1 MRYLALAFFIIYI
14 LFSFW
19 QINDPD
25 PVWWITLYLVP
36 AFVSFKAFQKK
47 YNPELLIILLV
58 LYFANALNS
67 LLQIPAYEGFF
78 TKGGG
83 LSMKTHNQELV
94 REVTGLGICIFTYM
108 TYIIYYLARKEYWNK
123 TNNITTASIN

>member
-1 MRYLALAFFIIYI
+1 MRYLALSFFIIYI
-14 LFSFW
+14 LFAFW

-67 LLQIPAYEGFF
+67 WLQISTYEGFF
-78 TKGGG
+78 TEGRG
-83 LSMKTHNQELV
+83 LSMKTYNQELV
-94 REVTGLGICIFTYM
+94 REAAGLGICILTYM
-108 TYIIYYLARKEYWNK
+108 AYIIYYLARKEY
-123 TNNITTASIN
+123 